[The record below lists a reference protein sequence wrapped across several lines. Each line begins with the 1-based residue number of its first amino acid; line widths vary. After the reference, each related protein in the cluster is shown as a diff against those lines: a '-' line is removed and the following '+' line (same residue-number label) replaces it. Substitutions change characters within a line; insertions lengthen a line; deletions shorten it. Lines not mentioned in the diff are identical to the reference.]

1 MDSGALLAMSTRE
14 LTRLEVVQAVVDRR
28 MGQREAA
35 RRLGVSV
42 RQVKR
47 LVKRYRAEGSAG
59 LVSRRRGRPSN
70 RRIAQTEKVHFT
82 ALVRQHYWDFGP
94 TLAAEYLAQAHG
106 FRYSTETLRGWM
118 IEAGIWQ
125 AKCARRRRPH
135 PPRERRPRLGELI
148 QIDGSPHRWFEQ
160 RAPSCCLIAF
170 IDDATSRV
178 LHGRFVPAETTRAY
192 LSGLRA
198 HVLQHGVPAACYS
211 DRHSIF
217 TKHNPEDP
225 HPTQV
230 ERAMRELGIEPIQAR
245 SPQAKGRV
253 ERLFETL
260 QDRLV
265 KALRLADISDV
276 DAANAFLEH
285 YLPQH
290 NARFAIAAPEHGDA
304 HQPWRRERASLDRI
318 CAVHHERKVS
328 KDVVVSF
335 HNQHYLVLTRAHRA
349 YASLRGQRISVCEH
363 LDGTI
368 ELLHNGRSLGY
379 RLIESARRRTAAVDA
394 KQLNHRVNQLLGPHS
409 SARTPAAD
417 HPWRRGFGGPLPP
430 AQLGGR

>member
-1 MDSGALLAMSTRE
+1 MSPFSKVEMSPQRLGGGGDGLGGAVGDEHQGADSPGSGAGGSGSAYGPARGG
-14 LTRLEVVQAVVDRR
+14 QAVGSLGAPGETAGQALSSRRQRRARQPPPGASLQPSHRADR
-28 MGQREAA
+28 
-35 RRLGVSV
+35 
-42 RQVKR
+42 
-47 LVKRYRAEGSAG
+47 EGSLHGTGSPALLG
-59 LVSRRRGRPSN
+59 FRP
-70 RRIAQTEKVHFT
+70 
-82 ALVRQHYWDFGP
+82 D
-94 TLAAEYLAQAHG
+94 LAAEYLAQAHG

-225 HPTQV
+225 RPTQV

-253 ERLFETL
+253 ERL
-260 QDRLV
+260 
-265 KALRLADISDV
+265 
-276 DAANAFLEH
+276 
-285 YLPQH
+285 
-290 NARFAIAAPEHGDA
+290 
-304 HQPWRRERASLDRI
+304 
-318 CAVHHERKVS
+318 
-328 KDVVVSF
+328 
-335 HNQHYLVLTRAHRA
+335 
-349 YASLRGQRISVCEH
+349 
-363 LDGTI
+363 
-368 ELLHNGRSLGY
+368 
-379 RLIESARRRTAAVDA
+379 
-394 KQLNHRVNQLLGPHS
+394 
-409 SARTPAAD
+409 
-417 HPWRRGFGGPLPP
+417 
-430 AQLGGR
+430 